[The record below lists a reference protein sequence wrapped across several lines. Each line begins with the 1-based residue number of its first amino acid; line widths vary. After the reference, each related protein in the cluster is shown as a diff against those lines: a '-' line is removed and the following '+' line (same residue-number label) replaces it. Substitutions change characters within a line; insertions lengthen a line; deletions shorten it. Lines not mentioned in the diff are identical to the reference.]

1 MLPKVN
7 TSVQT
12 APFTAK
18 FFPQQILLL
27 SCGENFMPMGYWTVI
42 SKEPFR
48 FLICMQ
54 VGNHSLKLIREIK
67 EAALH
72 FMPWE
77 EREWIIEAGHLS
89 GENDNKAEKLNRSLK
104 PAEKL
109 KTTKLLGKADTIF
122 ECVVAEELENLSGT
136 FALFV
141 LDVVH
146 VHGNKP
152 PKKRKPIFYQTV
164 KDYATVGETWKS
176 SI

>member
-1 MLPKVN
+1 MLPKVK
-7 TSVQT
+7 TSQPT

-18 FFPQQILLL
+18 FFPQQILVL

-54 VGNHSLKLIREIK
+54 VGNHSLKLIRDIK

-77 EREWIIEAGHLS
+77 EREWIVEAGHLS
-89 GENDNKAEKLNRSLK
+89 ADTINKAERLNQTLH

-109 KTTKLLGKADTIF
+109 TQTKLLDGAEVIF

-146 VHGNKP
+146 VHGHKP
-152 PKKRKPIFYQTV
+152 PTKRKPIFYQSV
-164 KDYATVGETWKS
+164 KDFATVGETWKS
-176 SI
+176 KL